1 MTQRCPPDSWRK
13 SVSRGTPPPLVI
25 QRPHRMPHS
34 GSRYY
39 AKMSIR
45 IREIEISWL
54 DQVVL
59 VPVPGARLVQLFLER
74 NLSEWRERFFF
85 RRVTSCEIS
94 NRSRSIR
101 IIEEFSFAKKCKLI
115 ENIWIVS

>member
-25 QRPHRMPHS
+25 QRPHRMAHS